1 MRMMLKALVLVPCV
15 VGTTMFAMETA
26 EAVEKPKGRAE
37 LQNSKGVQGAQKGN
51 VAPVAKK
58 GTATPIA
65 SNATLSKGSR
75 VKSEQ
80 ARGIPVAEKGKS
92 QAGNCQRQSRAAG
105 QEGPRGSS
113 VSAAQTYSFS

>member
-26 EAVEKPKGRAE
+26 EAVEKAKGRAE
-37 LQNSKGVQGAQKGN
+37 SQKSKGVQVAQKGN

-65 SNATLSKGSR
+65 SNATLSKGGR
-75 VKSEQ
+75 VKSDRQ
-80 ARGIPVAEKGKS
+80 RAFRWRKKGKL
-92 QAGNCQRQSRAAG
+92 SR
-105 QEGPRGSS
+105 
-113 VSAAQTYSFS
+113 